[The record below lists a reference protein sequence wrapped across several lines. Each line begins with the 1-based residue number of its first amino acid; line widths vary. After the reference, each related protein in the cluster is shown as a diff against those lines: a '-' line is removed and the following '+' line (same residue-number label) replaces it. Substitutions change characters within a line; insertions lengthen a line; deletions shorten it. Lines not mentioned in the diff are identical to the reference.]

1 MPICRPP
8 FLNTK
13 HGSWIWCAIYAV
25 TFGKLRFAGTSTLKM
40 IRSLAFPILTWSPSL
55 GLLSNDSWWTGNHVI
70 MMRILFFIHKIYIYI
85 YYMIYIYIH
94 TLYQDVPSPVLASF
108 WPFKKP
114 TFGTSLTFPVHTF
127 SIQAALKPSAA
138 CAPRSFSTSAPTRT
152 NVPWQKGSVQK
163 YIFAKVMDHLFLTTF
178 FQRNSGFSLL
188 LCCLIVIPS
197 PKLT

>member
-1 MPICRPP
+1 
-8 FLNTK
+8 
-13 HGSWIWCAIYAV
+13 
-25 TFGKLRFAGTSTLKM
+25 M
-40 IRSLAFPILTWSPSL
+40 IL
-55 GLLSNDSWWTGNHVI
+55 GGQVI
-70 MMRILFFIHKIYIYI
+70 MWLWCVSCFLFIRYIFIYII
-85 YYMIYIYIH
+85 WYIYIH

-188 LCCLIVIPS
+188 LCCLIVIPVVYERNPVPVQILLVYPCLS
-197 PKLT
+197 HLKGKVLETSQVLISKYLPCLSIFTVK